1 MFSVFEL
8 SYQIAFPS
16 LSNSS
21 EGTTTNVGGWQDVG
35 KPFEVGSGGVYTVAL
50 IDPSTTVDL
59 SDVSSPPTH
68 RFTHSVSLVHMHT
81 CARKSVRC
89 EEKALLLYPHWTH
102 EPHEDF
108 KCGIIIVSNL

>member
-1 MFSVFEL
+1 M
-8 SYQIAFPS
+8 
-16 LSNSS
+16 
-21 EGTTTNVGGWQDVG
+21 G